1 MLGHRPLVGGKAGP
15 RPSRGVGEGLMCVCE
30 RPALTSS
37 WPPPWVPPST
47 WTGQGR
53 QQGSSKSLSNRR
65 FRGLKKKKKK
75 REFLLQKMH
84 SFLEARARVS
94 QFKRT
99 EKQRGCRYQG
109 KSEGK
114 QFSPEGGKCL
124 SCLAFQE
131 RLNLSCSLFSR

>member
-1 MLGHRPLVGGKAGP
+1 MLGHRPLVGRAGL
-15 RPSRGVGEGLMCVCE
+15 RHSRGAGEGWMRVCE

-47 WTGQGR
+47 RTGQGR
-53 QQGSSKSLSNRR
+53 QQGSTKSLCNRR
-65 FRGLKKKKKK
+65 FRGLKKKKK
-75 REFLLQKMH
+75 REFLLQRMC
-84 SFLEARARVS
+84 SFLEARGKVS

-109 KSEGK
+109 ESEGK